1 MGWVFLR
8 CSCID
13 TEDDAMKQVPIK
25 FPSGFEDTPDTPTV
39 IQLGRLILGDT
50 QCRLYFAEDGK
61 MHMYCGRGA
70 QEFIKFAPE
79 PTDEI
84 MMYGFGGKP

>member
-1 MGWVFLR
+1 
-8 CSCID
+8 
-13 TEDDAMKQVPIK
+13 MKQVPIK

-84 MMYGFGGKP
+84 MLYGFGGKP

>member
-1 MGWVFLR
+1 
-8 CSCID
+8 
-13 TEDDAMKQVPIK
+13 MKQVPIK
-25 FPSGFEDTPDTPTV
+25 FPSGFEDTQDTPTY
-39 IQLGRLILGDT
+39 IQLGRLILGDAI
-50 QCRLYFAEDGK
+50 CRLYFAEDGK
-61 MHMYCGRGA
+61 MHMFCGHGA

>member
-1 MGWVFLR
+1 MKEQR
-8 CSCID
+8 EMQTHID
-13 TEDDAMKQVPIK
+13 ELNAHIK
-25 FPSGFEDTPDTPTV
+25 LQDNLIKRLERNAAPTF

-79 PTDEI
+79 PTDEV
-84 MMYGFGGKP
+84 MMYGFGLMI